1 MDLVQLNDL
10 LSTIDGY
17 IGGSSWFVF
26 ALLGIGIFFTF
37 YLKFPQIRFFKHA
50 IDVVRGKFDEPGA
63 KGDTSHFQSLATAL
77 SGTVGTGNIAGV
89 AFAIHLGGP
98 AALFWMLVTAA
109 LGMTTKFVEVT
120 LSHKYREF
128 AEDGTA
134 SGGPMY
140 YMKNKLNMKWM
151 AALFAVAAII
161 SSFGTGNMPQVNS
174 IAASLK
180 ATFGIEEIV
189 TGAVLSVLLGLIILG
204 GIKRIA
210 AVTEKLVPLMAI
222 IYVIGA
228 LSVIVMNYENII
240 PSFISIFADVFTGSS
255 AAGGFLGASI
265 AYAFNRGVNRG
276 LFSNEAGQGSAPIAH
291 AAAKAEHPVSEGM
304 VAILEPF
311 IDTIII
317 CSITGLTLL
326 SSGVWNE
333 KHQNDFSFSD
343 MIIMEGEVN
352 KEVHGT
358 ALYEYFNGTEIG
370 LDVVPIS
377 EFTGTLL
384 VEEGIIETDATVLH
398 ARSIAEDVLVHKGD
412 LPYTGALEITNGR
425 LEDPKGYTFSGKSLV
440 HSAPLTAIAF
450 NKGLFGDYGQYIVA
464 IGLLLFAFST
474 AISWSYYGGRSV
486 TYLFGVKYVNYYRI
500 IYVIGFFLAAII
512 DTTIVWTFAGIAI
525 ALMTL
530 PNLIGIFLLR
540 KDMKESIAEYKEHVE
555 SVFQKKI

>member
-1 MDLVQLNDL
+1 MDLVQINDFL
-10 LSTIDGY
+10 ATIDGY

-26 ALLGIGIFFTF
+26 ALLGSGIFFTL
-37 YLKFPQIRFFKHA
+37 YLGFPQIRYFGHA
-50 IDVVRGKFDEPGA
+50 VAVVRGKFDKEGA
-63 KGDTSHFQSLATAL
+63 KGDTSHFQSLTTAL

-140 YMKNKLNMKWM
+140 YMKNKLGMKWM

-210 AVTEKLVPLMAI
+210 AVTEKLVPVMAL
-222 IYVIGA
+222 IYVVGA
-228 LSVIVMNYENII
+228 FSVIVMNYENII

-255 AAGGFLGASI
+255 AAGGFLGATI

-311 IDTIII
+311 IDTIVI

-333 KHQNDFSFSD
+333 KHLNDFSFAD
-343 MIIMEGEVN
+343 LEIMEGGLTEELDGGRLFNHFNNQASLNSLPLVPFQGELAV
-352 KEVHGT
+352 KEGK
-358 ALYEYFNGTEIG
+358 IK
-370 LDVVPIS
+370 S
-377 EFTGTLL
+377 
-384 VEEGIIETDATVLH
+384 DAAVLH
-398 ARSIAEDVLVHKGD
+398 ARSIAEEVLVSDGEG
-412 LPYTGALEITNGR
+412 PYSGVLMVQKGR
-425 LEDPKGYTFSGKSLV
+425 LQETAGLTFAGKSLV

-450 NKGLFGDYGQYIVA
+450 NKGLFGEYGQYIVA

-486 TYLFGVKYVNYYRI
+486 TYLFGVKYVKYYRVL
-500 IYVIGFFLAAII
+500 YVIGFFLAAII

-540 KDMKESIAEYKEHVE
+540 KDMKKSISEYK
-555 SVFQKKI
+555 SYLKSDFNKDL

>member
-1 MDLVQLNDL
+1 MDLVQINDFL
-10 LSTIDGY
+10 ATIDGY

-26 ALLGIGIFFTF
+26 ALLGSGIFFTL
-37 YLKFPQIRFFKHA
+37 YLGFPQIRYFGHA
-50 IDVVRGKFDEPGA
+50 IAVVRGKFDKDGA
-63 KGDTSHFQSLATAL
+63 KGDTSHFQSLTTAL

-140 YMKNKLNMKWM
+140 YMKNKLGMKWM
-151 AALFAVAAII
+151 ATLFAVAAII

-210 AVTEKLVPLMAI
+210 AVTEKLVPVMAL
-222 IYVIGA
+222 IYLIGA
-228 LSVIVMNYENII
+228 LSVIVTNYENIV

-255 AAGGFLGASI
+255 AAGGFLGATI

-326 SSGVWNE
+326 SSGVWSQ
-333 KHQNDFSFSD
+333 KHQNDFSFAD
-343 MIIMEGEVN
+343 LEIMEGGLTEDVD
-352 KEVHGT
+352 GGR
-358 ALYEYFNGTEIG
+358 LFNHFNNRSWINSES
-370 LDVVPIS
+370 LVPFQGELAVKDGKIKS
-377 EFTGTLL
+377 
-384 VEEGIIETDATVLH
+384 VATVLH
-398 ARSIAEDVLVHKGD
+398 ARSIAEEVVVSSSEGPYSGVLMVQK
-412 LPYTGALEITNGR
+412 GR
-425 LEDPKGYTFSGKSLV
+425 LQETAGLTFTGKSLV

-474 AISWSYYGGRSV
+474 AISLSYYGGRSV
-486 TYLFGVKYVNYYRI
+486 TYLFGVRYVNYYRVL
-500 IYVIGFFLAAII
+500 YVIGFFLAAII

-530 PNLIGIFLLR
+530 PNLLGIFLLR
-540 KDMKESIAEYKEHVE
+540 KDMKKSIHEYKAYLK
-555 SVFQKKI
+555 SNFNKDL